1 MAQNSYIEA
10 LGECESSLA
19 RVGREKSRLERMVR
33 ISRLLNSTLDLQE
46 LLQFIIQTAT
56 EMLASEAA
64 SILLEDLRTGSLYF
78 AAATGSSAEE
88 LRDIEVPTE
97 GSIAGIVFHT
107 GEVLVVSDVKKD
119 PDYFNGVDQQTQFTT
134 HSILAVPLQVHDYTI
149 GVLEAVNKQGEATF
163 TAEDMEILQTL
174 AAQAAVAIYNA
185 RLVTTL
191 REANQQLSELD
202 KVKSDFIS
210 IAAHE
215 LRTPLGIVIG
225 YAHLLQ
231 EETEGEL
238 GRRTEKLLGGAMRLR
253 SVIES
258 LTNLN
263 YLESKQMQ
271 LQLNLESVD
280 LGALISEVVDVWQPL
295 MAGKKQTLRKSLPE
309 SARCLRLDAEKIVTV
324 LNNLL
329 NNAMKFTAEG
339 GMIKVSMR
347 HQTGKVLICISDTG
361 VGIPQSKLSRIF
373 ERFYQVED
381 HMTRR
386 YQGIGLGLSVA
397 KRIVELHGGY
407 IWAESVEG
415 KGSRFLFNLPRN
427 LEATEQV
434 GQ

>member
-1 MAQNSYIEA
+1 MAQNSCFDA

-19 RVGREKSRLERMVR
+19 RAEREKSRLERMIR

-46 LLQFIIQTAT
+46 LLHFIIQTAT

-64 SILLEDLRTGSLYF
+64 SILLEDLRTGALYF

-88 LRDIEVPTE
+88 LRGIEVPTK
-97 GSIAGIVFHT
+97 GSIAGTVFHT
-107 GEVLVVSDVKKD
+107 GEVLIVSDVKKD
-119 PDYFNGVDQQTQFTT
+119 LDYFNGVDQQTQFTT
-134 HSILAVPLQVHDYTI
+134 RSILAVPLQVHDYTI
-149 GVLEAVNKQGEATF
+149 GVLEAVNKTGKAEF
-163 TAEDMEILQTL
+163 TAEDTEVLQTL
-174 AAQAAVAIYNA
+174 ATQAAVAIHNA
-185 RLVTTL
+185 RLVANL

-231 EETEGEL
+231 EEAEGEL
-238 GRRTEKLLGGAMRLR
+238 GRRTEKLLSGAMRLR
-253 SVIES
+253 GVIES

-263 YLESKQMQ
+263 YLESEQMQ
-271 LQLNLESVD
+271 LRLNLESVD
-280 LGALISEVVDVWQPL
+280 LCALITEVADIWQPL
-295 MAGKKQTLRKSLPE
+295 MAGKGQTLRRSLPKYP
-309 SARCLRLDAEKIVTV
+309 LHLKVDVEKTVTL

-329 NNAMKFTAEG
+329 NNAMKFTAEEG
-339 GMIKVSMR
+339 VIEISLS
-347 HQTGKVLICISDTG
+347 HQTGKVLVCVSDTG
-361 VGIPQSKLSRIF
+361 VGIPRNKLTRVF

-386 YQGIGLGLSVA
+386 HQGIGLGLSVA
-397 KRIVELHGGY
+397 KRIVELHGGH

-415 KGSRFLFNLPRN
+415 RGSRFLFNLPRS
-427 LEATEQV
+427 LELAHTE
-434 GQ
+434 